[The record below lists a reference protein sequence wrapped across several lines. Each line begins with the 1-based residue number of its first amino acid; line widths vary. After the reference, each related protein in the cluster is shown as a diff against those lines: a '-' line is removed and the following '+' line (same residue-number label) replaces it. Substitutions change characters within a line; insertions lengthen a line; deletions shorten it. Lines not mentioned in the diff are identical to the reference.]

1 VTAVQPLPSPVAVSL
16 LCTLRARLAA
26 FASTALALLAI
37 LVAAACTETPSY
49 FPPCVD
55 TAPCP
60 DAGDDVTEAASDATA
75 APDAMKTADSP
86 SDAPPE
92 AH

>member
-1 VTAVQPLPSPVAVSL
+1 MTAVQSPPLPASL
-16 LCTLRARLAA
+16 MFSLRARLAA
-26 FASTALALLAI
+26 FASSALGLSAI
-37 LVAAACTETPSY
+37 LAGAACTETPSY

-60 DAGDDVTEAASDATA
+60 EAGPDDAMEGTDG
-75 APDAMKTADSP
+75 APDAMETADSP
-86 SDAPPE
+86 ADAPPE

>member
-1 VTAVQPLPSPVAVSL
+1 
-16 LCTLRARLAA
+16 LRARLAA
-26 FASTALALLAI
+26 FASIALALSAI
-37 LVAAACTETPSY
+37 LAAAACTETPSY

-60 DAGDDVTEAASDATA
+60 DAGDDASDAASDAMA
-75 APDAMKTADSP
+75 AADALAPAD
-86 SDAPPE
+86 AAAE